1 MYDDNAPMFFSEG
14 VLGISTS
21 GPNAI
26 VSFAVD
32 VPNNENTIR
41 TKRVNLR
48 IVIPTASLAQ
58 SIEFL
63 TKALKH
69 PEHLQDKPTV
79 Q

>member
-14 VLGISTS
+14 ILGISTS

-32 VPNNENTIR
+32 VPNIENTVR

-48 IVIPTASLAQ
+48 IVIPIASLEQ
-58 SIEFL
+58 NIEFL
-63 TKALKH
+63 TRALKH
-69 PEHLQDKPTV
+69 PEDLQGRPSV